1 MTDRADQSQNGHDRA
16 RPWQAWP
23 PAGCALVAG
32 DRVCGV
38 RQQLPLIMLVVAD
51 NQVAR
56 DLAPSVVV
64 KIRPLLAAERAAC
77 ADPAWAHDDEQVWQ
91 EVFEPAI
98 AELRAEEAGR

>member
-1 MTDRADQSQNGHDRA
+1 
-16 RPWQAWP
+16 
-23 PAGCALVAG
+23 
-32 DRVCGV
+32 
-38 RQQLPLIMLVVAD
+38 MLVVAD

-91 EVFEPAI
+91 ENKEQDQDHERHDEKPTAS
-98 AELRAEEAGR
+98 LRFIMKLRPLRSFCMN